1 MPSTESPCPRT
12 NLLAAPALAAGVVEI
27 LPDSVVTRFSIILLS
42 ENKTLVRL
50 LLESCGNSKDPGGQK
65 ET

>member
-1 MPSTESPCPRT
+1 
-12 NLLAAPALAAGVVEI
+12 LAAPALAAGVVEI